1 MKTLLVG
8 DGPGATAA
16 LGALQSPPRTVVAAR
31 VSSRRVPDGLPG
43 HATVEDA
50 LASDPVDLVVFAGEF
65 TAEMVTAIV
74 QRTLPVLLIDA
85 PKSPGLQL
93 RTLMGATSAGRA
105 GIHVARDPGYA
116 GCTAAVKRFL
126 AAGRLGSIGHVSVE
140 DDRAA
145 TQGADDGARHWLTRG
160 GVLLAQASEVLDCAT
175 RNVMAR
181 IDDRH
186 GVTEAYLETRRS
198 IHVHYTGRWRAAA
211 DSHCLWIEGTKGSLK
226 VDGRGTWWRKRGW
239 RFFVPVRVGGIPG
252 TAPPGFAL
260 DRATAY
266 SRSPSAGADDRAV
279 LGIALA
285 ALTSAMDRQPVSLAD
300 DAIEVAA

>member
-1 MKTLLVG
+1 MASFRPDMVDSCSAFFGFMASFLLEIVDSCSAFFG
-8 DGPGATAA
+8 FMASFRPDMVDSC
-16 LGALQSPPRTVVAAR
+16 LVFHMQ
-31 VSSRRVPDGLPG
+31 RR
-43 HATVEDA
+43 
-50 LASDPVDLVVFAGEF
+50 
-65 TAEMVTAIV
+65 
-74 QRTLPVLLIDA
+74 
-85 PKSPGLQL
+85 
-93 RTLMGATSAGRA
+93 
-105 GIHVARDPGYA
+105 
-116 GCTAAVKRFL
+116 
-126 AAGRLGSIGHVSVE
+126 GS
-140 DDRAA
+140 
-145 TQGADDGARHWLTRG
+145 
-160 GVLLAQASEVLDCAT
+160 T

>member
-8 DGPGATAA
+8 DGPGAASA
-16 LGALQSPPRTVVAAR
+16 LGVLKSHPRTVVAAR
-31 VSSRRVPDGLPG
+31 VSSHRVPDGFPG

-50 LASDPVDLVVFAGEF
+50 LAHHSVDLAVFAGEF
-65 TAEMVTAIV
+65 TAEMVKAIV

-85 PKSPGLQL
+85 PKSLGPQL
-93 RTLMGATSAGRA
+93 RTLMVAICAGRA

-116 GCTAAVKRFL
+116 GCTGTLRRFL

-145 TQGADDGARHWLTRG
+145 PQGANDGARHWLTRG
-160 GVLLAQASEVLDCAT
+160 GVLLAQASEVLGSAT

-181 IDDRH
+181 IDGQH
-186 GVTEAYLETRRS
+186 GVTEAYLETRRG
-198 IHVHYTGRWRAAA
+198 IHVHYTGRWWATA

-239 RFFVPVRVGGIPG
+239 RFFIPVRVGGIPG
-252 TAPPGFAL
+252 AAPLRFAI
-260 DRATAY
+260 DRATAC
-266 SRSPSAGADDRAV
+266 SKIPSAGADDRAV

-285 ALTSAMDRQPVSLAD
+285 AQTSAMDRQPVSLAD